1 MLCLPFSNAVVE
13 RAFSIMNVI
22 KNKLRNRMAV
32 KTADAIM
39 RIRFNMPQGCKNFQ
53 PTINMLKKF
62 NSENMY
68 LVENTEIEQDEIFD
82 IFSCT

>member
-1 MLCLPFSNAVVE
+1 
-13 RAFSIMNVI
+13 
-22 KNKLRNRMAV
+22 MAV

-39 RIRFNMPQGCKNFQ
+39 RIRFNMPQGCVNFQ

-68 LVENTEIEQDEIFD
+68 LVENVEIEQDEILE
-82 IFSCT
+82 IFSYT